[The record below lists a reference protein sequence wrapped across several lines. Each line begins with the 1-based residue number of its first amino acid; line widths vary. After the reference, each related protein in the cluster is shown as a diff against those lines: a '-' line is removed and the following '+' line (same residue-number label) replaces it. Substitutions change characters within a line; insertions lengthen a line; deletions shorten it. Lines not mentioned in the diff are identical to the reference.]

1 MMSLSSAPWSS
12 ATWPRSRC
20 NSRSSRRGAPA
31 RRHLSGCAPA
41 RRLLPRRIGGPR
53 RRDER
58 RCNRFRRRDS
68 RGRAGTADKGKSAR
82 IRKNR
87 NRPAR
92 PVPGRRRSDRDISA
106 IWDRARCVC
115 ARRVPFFS
123 SAPAPAGG
131 GPPCA
136 AGWWRGRRRQRN
148 LNAYD
153 CALKRSS
160 SETFLLSNE
169 QTKNLTTVIS
179 RQRQRSGTA
188 SAPSTTVR
196 SLRELQWPPSPAIAG
211 AESNRV
217 LAARCAPEFCSKN
230 ESH

>member
-1 MMSLSSAPWSS
+1 MMSLSSAPWSSATWPS

-68 RGRAGTADKGKSAR
+68 RGRAGTADKSKSAR

-106 IWDRARCVC
+106 IWDRARCVF

-123 SAPAPAGG
+123 SAPRQ
-131 GPPCA
+131 
-136 AGWWRGRRRQRN
+136 RGRGTT
-148 LNAYD
+148 L
-153 CALKRSS
+153 RSRVV
-160 SETFLLSNE
+160 EGAQAAKKLE
-169 QTKNLTTVIS
+169 CI
-179 RQRQRSGTA
+179 R
-188 SAPSTTVR
+188 
-196 SLRELQWPPSPAIAG
+196 LRTEKKL
-211 AESNRV
+211 V
-217 LAARCAPEFCSKN
+217 
-230 ESH
+230 